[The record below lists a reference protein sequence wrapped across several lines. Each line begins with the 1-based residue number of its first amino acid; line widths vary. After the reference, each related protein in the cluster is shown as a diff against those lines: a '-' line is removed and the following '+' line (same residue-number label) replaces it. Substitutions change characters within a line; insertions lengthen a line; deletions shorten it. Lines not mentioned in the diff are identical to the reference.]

1 MPSPWGSR
9 QGSAEILPPGSSFEP
24 GKARRAISRT
34 RMAVAVAALGAFATF
49 TWYAYDR
56 AVRPGADSIAPLI
69 KADQEPTRVRPESPG
84 GMEVPHQD
92 KMVYEELAGR
102 GGAPRVERLLPPPEM
117 PLAPP
122 ALSEADIA
130 TSAGAGSEEVET
142 VIAPVPPSPA
152 PQAPPDVQAE
162 TASAAAPSEPVKSA
176 ATTPEPTGE
185 ASASGAATEPEKAGA
200 APAAGAPAA
209 DKAPAATPAAPASP
223 PEQKPKETEVAAV
236 TQRAGTPPPAAEAG
250 AYRIQVAAVRSR
262 EGAEREWRRLKKA
275 NGDLLGPLTL
285 TIEKANLGA
294 KGIFYRVRGGPLSRQ
309 AAVEACAELKRRKTG
324 CLVVGP

>member
-1 MPSPWGSR
+1 
-9 QGSAEILPPGSSFEP
+9 
-24 GKARRAISRT
+24 
-34 RMAVAVAALGAFATF
+34 
-49 TWYAYDR
+49 
-56 AVRPGADSIAPLI
+56 
-69 KADQEPTRVRPESPG
+69 
-84 GMEVPHQD
+84 MEVPHQD

-102 GGAPRVERLLPPPEM
+102 GGAPRVERLLPPPET
-117 PLAPP
+117 PLAPS

-152 PQAPPDVQAE
+152 PQAPPDVQADS
-162 TASAAAPSEPVKSA
+162 AFAAAPSEPVESA
-176 ATTPEPTGE
+176 ATTPETTGE
-185 ASASGAATEPEKAGA
+185 ASPSGAATEPEKAGA
-200 APAAGAPAA
+200 APAAGA
-209 DKAPAATPAAPASP
+209 
-223 PEQKPKETEVAAV
+223 
-236 TQRAGTPPPAAEAG
+236 PAAEAG

-285 TIEKANLGA
+285 TIEKADLGA